1 MNTDICSALFALQ
14 DVNYKQF
21 HQKLVPTLDPARI
34 IGVRTPEI
42 RLLAKSI
49 FQTPEAEAFLNCLPH
64 RYYEENNLHACL
76 LEPIKDYPTLLR
88 RLEVFLPY
96 IDNWATCDMLSP
108 KIFAKNLSRLSEKLD
123 EWLKSGYTYT
133 VRFAIGMRMKYF
145 LDDPYFMP
153 EQLYKIAAK
162 QSDEYYINMMVAW
175 YFATALAKQFEHTIP
190 IFIQGLL
197 PHRTHNKA
205 IQKAIESRRISDA
218 KKIYLR
224 TLKK

>member
-21 HQKLVPTLDPARI
+21 HQKLVPMLDPARI
-34 IGVRTPEI
+34 IGVRAPEI

-49 FQTPEAEAFLNCLPH
+49 FQTPEAEAFLSCLPH

-123 EWLKSGYTYT
+123 EWLKSRYTYT

-153 EQLYKIAAK
+153 EQLHKIAAK

-205 IQKAIESRRISDA
+205 IQKALESRRISDA
-218 KKIYLR
+218 KKIYLC